1 MRASAY
7 NDVQPLEVARHAS
20 KMMMSNIET
29 SVKVVGAEVGEAVG
43 ATVVGAVV
51 GAGVV
56 GASVGE
62 PVVGASVVGDVVGAS
77 VVGDAVGAAVVG
89 ASVVG
94 EAANARPLSQRRLEG
109 IALAIPP
116 TRGAPPDAGGATACG
131 GVGDKRARGT
141 RRAPVVGED
150 VVGEL
155 VGALVGQA
163 VSSAVPEVSAPGLVA
178 GTSPHKPALSYNVLQ
193 PARPAHGPT
202 VTPLSL
208 AGPTATTTQASRT
221 HSHRHASAQPSHRA
235 ARAAATEPH
244 SPPPT
249 YHITAALVPP
259 QMPRHAHTL
268 TRDLSHLRASQ
279 VGFSGGARTMM
290 SMPSSAPA
298 LWGGCPSA
306 RCREDACATIRHR
319 PAQARVAQLLN
330 NPLSCPIGGGA

>member
-20 KMMMSNIET
+20 KMMMSNIVA

-43 ATVVGAVV
+43 AAVVGAVV

-62 PVVGASVVGDVVGAS
+62 PVVGASVVGDVVGAG

-109 IALAIPP
+109 IALPP

-131 GVGDKRARGT
+131 GVGDVRARGT

-178 GTSPHKPALSYNVLQ
+178 GTSPHKPALSCNVLQ

-208 AGPTATTTQASRT
+208 AGPTATTTQACHHT

-235 ARAAATEPH
+235 ARAAATESR

-259 QMPRHAHTL
+259 QTPRHAHTL

-330 NPLSCPIGGGA
+330 YNPLSCPIGGGA

>member
-1 MRASAY
+1 MISPITNKQQHLTSMRASAY

-62 PVVGASVVGDVVGAS
+62 PVVGASVVGDVVGAG

-193 PARPAHGPT
+193 PARPPHMARPSRRCHLQGP
-202 VTPLSL
+202 PQQQRKPR
-208 AGPTATTTQASRT
+208 APTATATPPHNPPTVLRAPRPPSRT
-221 HSHRHASAQPSHRA
+221 LRRLLTTSPLPWYHHKRLATRTPSRA
-235 ARAAATEPH
+235 TFRIYAR
-244 SPPPT
+244 
-249 YHITAALVPP
+249 
-259 QMPRHAHTL
+259 RK
-268 TRDLSHLRASQ
+268 
-279 VGFSGGARTMM
+279 
-290 SMPSSAPA
+290 
-298 LWGGCPSA
+298 
-306 RCREDACATIRHR
+306 
-319 PAQARVAQLLN
+319 
-330 NPLSCPIGGGA
+330 